1 MNYSES
7 WTKHP
12 VHLLLESQ
20 VLFTNLELTLFLG
33 SWSASTS
40 PVRSPSPSRV
50 HTKQKPSYNTTSLEQ
65 RSRSPSPHTESRMQL
80 SYPTLAPTRRGF
92 GRRLPPIPSKPS
104 FLQLQNSPINFPKL
118 NSSPT
123 HYAAPPL
130 PMTYQPIPVSYEH
143 SGRGVRILPSPVPN
157 GYKPSHQMRISR
169 HSDSDE
175 DDWC

>member
-1 MNYSES
+1 MERD
-7 WTKHP
+7 
-12 VHLLLESQ
+12 
-20 VLFTNLELTLFLG
+20 FTG

-40 PVRSPSPSRV
+40 PVRSPSPNRV
-50 HTKQKPSYNTTSLEQ
+50 PPKQKPTYNTTSLEQ

-80 SYPTLAPTRRGF
+80 SYPVLVNRRGF

-123 HYAAPPL
+123 HYTAPSL
-130 PMTYQPIPVSYEH
+130 PMTYQPVPPYEH
-143 SGRGVRILPSPVPN
+143 SSRGMRVLPSPVPN
-157 GYKPSHQMRISR
+157 GYKPSHQLRISR

>member
-1 MNYSES
+1 MIYSANLAPTIPFNPLQCLNYS
-7 WTKHP
+7 
-12 VHLLLESQ
+12 
-20 VLFTNLELTLFLG
+20 LFCAG

-40 PVRSPSPSRV
+40 PIRSPSPT
-50 HTKQKPSYNTTSLEQ
+50 HMHAKLAGGYNTTSLEQ

-80 SYPTLAPTRRGF
+80 SYPVLVNRRGF

-104 FLQLQNSPINFPKL
+104 FLQLQSSPINFPRL

-123 HYAAPPL
+123 RYAAPPL
-130 PMTYQPIPVSYEH
+130 PMTYQSVMVSYEPPN
-143 SGRGVRILPSPVPN
+143 RGVRILPSPVPN
-157 GYKPSHQMRISR
+157 GYKPRQVRVSR